1 MAGNFSQVLWKGI
14 SGRFDQ
20 QFDLPAGSLHPY
32 LSRVAGNFIEA
43 PDAALTGPLIRND
56 QQTIEKNIQSL
67 NGDPLQDLYRA
78 FVRFYQSDPG
88 QTQIEQ
94 AKMEQVS

>member
-1 MAGNFSQVLWKGI
+1 
-14 SGRFDQ
+14 
-20 QFDLPAGSLHPY
+20 
-32 LSRVAGNFIEA
+32 
-43 PDAALTGPLIRND
+43 LTGPLIRND

-67 NGDPLQDLYRA
+67 DGDPLQDLYRA
-78 FVRFYQSDPG
+78 FVRFYQSDLG